1 MFIHVIQIF
10 IKIEEKR
17 GKNEI
22 TMNRKKKKH
31 KTTKEL
37 IITIKMKTLE
47 EKEWKKNLKC
57 IFLSEI
63 FVQLKYFFLVKIKF
77 L

>member
-22 TMNRKKKKH
+22 TMYRKKKKH

-47 EKEWKKNLKC
+47 EKE
-57 IFLSEI
+57 
-63 FVQLKYFFLVKIKF
+63 
-77 L
+77 